1 MLQKNGTFLLLVL
14 LLLALHE
21 YEPIKYKEVVVS
33 VVEETRKYIL
43 KMFSLIKVLCLFIN
57 SPPPKKKKE
66 WNKPKT
72 HLLYFILTQTFLS
85 F

>member
-1 MLQKNGTFLLLVL
+1 MLEHFLLLVL

-21 YEPIKYKEVVVS
+21 YEPTKYKEAVVS
-33 VVEETRKYIL
+33 IVEETRKYIL
-43 KMFSLIKVLCLFIN
+43 KMFSLIKVLYLFIN
-57 SPPPKKKKE
+57 PPPKKN
-66 WNKPKT
+66 WNKPQT